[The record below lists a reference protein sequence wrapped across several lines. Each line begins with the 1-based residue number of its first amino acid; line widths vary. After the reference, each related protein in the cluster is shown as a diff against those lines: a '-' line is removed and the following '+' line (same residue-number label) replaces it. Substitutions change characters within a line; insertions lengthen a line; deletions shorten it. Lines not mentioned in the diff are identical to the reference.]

1 MVYEYNN
8 TLWKAILMI
17 RIVIGQLYEN
27 VKVVASSVAV
37 LNRKLEEAQLNAM
50 CKQELPLSPER
61 ILIIVTVWNDV
72 QIIEHA
78 NKLRSLLD
86 PDDQDA
92 QDETMHYKDMKHHLS
107 PRDGWQE
114 NGILEEIKFWVK
126 SEENH
131 VLWASGSCGPS
142 HDSWATPFA
151 LDMIDAM
158 RSQAAPLTYILCD
171 ANETMTAHLLCS
183 QLICRTL
190 DQMPTM
196 ILQDPRVFNARRFRA
211 AAAAKS
217 YAKIWNIFEE
227 LIMRVDYLFIVVDR
241 IDRIFEGEED
251 EDEARAFM
259 TKLLKLVS
267 KAPDGV
273 RFILASIEK
282 PANYVDNDEAFAVVQ
297 DSHIDTGRRPGRKEF

>member
-1 MVYEYNN
+1 
-8 TLWKAILMI
+8 MI
-17 RIVIGQLYEN
+17 HTVIAQLHEN

-50 CKQELPLSPER
+50 CKQGSFSYPER
-61 ILIIVTVWNDV
+61 RLIIIAVWNDI
-72 QIIEHA
+72 QIIEHVD
-78 NKLRSLLD
+78 KLRSLLD

-92 QDETMHYKDMKHHLS
+92 QDEAERYKDTKHHLS

-114 NGILEEIKFWVK
+114 NGILKDIKFWVE
-126 SEENH
+126 SEENR

-142 HDSWATPFA
+142 HDSWVTPFA

-158 RSQAAPLTYILCD
+158 RSQAAPMTYILCD
-171 ANETMTAHLLCS
+171 ANETMTVHLLCS

-190 DQMPTM
+190 DRMPSM

-217 YAKIWNIFEE
+217 YNNIWKIFEE
-227 LIMRVDYLFIVVDR
+227 IIMRIDYLFIVVDR
-241 IDRIFEGEED
+241 IDRIFEGGENNET
-251 EDEARAFM
+251 EARDFM
-259 TKLLKLVS
+259 LKFLKLVG

-273 RFILASIEK
+273 RFILTSIEE
-282 PANYVDNDEAFAVVQ
+282 PGNYIDDDEVFDIVQ
-297 DSHIDTGRRPGRKEF
+297 DSHIDTRRRPGRKEF

>member
-1 MVYEYNN
+1 
-8 TLWKAILMI
+8 
-17 RIVIGQLYEN
+17 
-27 VKVVASSVAV
+27 
-37 LNRKLEEAQLNAM
+37 
-50 CKQELPLSPER
+50 
-61 ILIIVTVWNDV
+61 VWNDV

-78 NKLRSLLD
+78 NSLRSLLD

-92 QDETMHYKDMKHHLS
+92 QDETMHYKDMNHHLS
-107 PRDGWQE
+107 PRDGWRE
-114 NGILEEIKFWVK
+114 NGILEEIEFWVK

-131 VLWASGSCGPS
+131 VLWASGSCGPN
-142 HDSWATPFA
+142 HDSWVTPFA

-158 RSQAAPLTYILCD
+158 RSQAAPLIYILCD
-171 ANETMTAHLLCS
+171 ANETMTAHLLCT
-183 QLICRTL
+183 QLICRAL

-211 AAAAKS
+211 AAAARS

-227 LIMRVDYLFIVVDR
+227 LIMRVDYLFIIVDR

-267 KAPDGV
+267 KAPDRV
-273 RFILASIEK
+273 RFILTSIEK

>member
-1 MVYEYNN
+1 M
-8 TLWKAILMI
+8 ILMVDK
-17 RIVIGQLYEN
+17 VIGQLHEN

-50 CKQELPLSPER
+50 RKPHTLPCSEKK
-61 ILIIVTVWNDV
+61 LIISTVWNDV
-72 QIIEHA
+72 QIIEHV
-78 NKLRSLLD
+78 NNLRSLLD

-92 QDETMHYKDMKHHLS
+92 QDEAMRYKDINHHLS
-107 PRDGWQE
+107 PRDGWRE
-114 NGILEEIKFWVK
+114 NGILDEIKFWAK

-142 HDSWATPFA
+142 HDSWVTPFA

-158 RSQAAPLTYILCD
+158 RSQAAPLTYVLCD

-190 DQMPTM
+190 DQMPSL

-217 YAKIWNIFEE
+217 YAKIWNLFEE

-241 IDRIFEGEED
+241 VDRIFEGGENGETK
-251 EDEARAFM
+251 AGGFM
-259 TKLLKLVS
+259 IKLLKLVS

-273 RFILASIEK
+273 RFILTSIE
-282 PANYVDNDEAFAVVQ
+282 PPSNYVNNDEVFAVVQ
-297 DSHIDTGRRPGRKEF
+297 DSHIDTGRRPGRKNY